1 MAIIK
6 SRQAGDYTVI
16 PNEILR
22 SKLSL
27 EARGLL
33 ATLLSNSPDW
43 VIYKTTLHKTFNI
56 GREKL
61 DRMFK
66 ELQDSGYIISVKR
79 VNSENGRFEYDH
91 VVYDLPYNG
100 EPLTEIPYTGLPSTV
115 EQPLI
120 NNKQTSTNKTS
131 TNKTKEKSIKKE
143 TTLFDEVVK
152 DINIPFDAFWDAYK
166 KKVGEKGKLSKKWSK
181 LKDDERVL
189 IMDYVPKY
197 VMATPDK
204 KFRKNPE
211 TFLNNKSW
219 LDELPQT
226 DVTSFD
232 KPIEE
237 RDAEFKDNLRAFK
250 KDYDSDMLSSF
261 YAHWSERNETGDMMR
276 FELEP
281 TWELEKRLFNW
292 HSRQNS
298 KR

>member
-6 SRQAGDYTVI
+6 SRQAGDYTVV

-43 VIYKTTLHKTFNI
+43 VIYKTTLHKKFNI

-120 NNKQTSTNKTS
+120 NNKQTSNNKTS

-152 DINIPFDAFWDAYK
+152 EINIPFDVFWDLYD
-166 KKVGEKGKLSKKWSK
+166 KKVGEKG
-181 LKDDERVL
+181 
-189 IMDYVPKY
+189 
-197 VMATPDK
+197 
-204 KFRKNPE
+204 
-211 TFLNNKSW
+211 
-219 LDELPQT
+219 
-226 DVTSFD
+226 
-232 KPIEE
+232 
-237 RDAEFKDNLRAFK
+237 
-250 KDYDSDMLSSF
+250 
-261 YAHWSERNETGDMMR
+261 
-276 FELEP
+276 
-281 TWELEKRLFNW
+281 
-292 HSRQNS
+292 
-298 KR
+298 